1 MSGGSNDGSHTQAT
15 GVTSVGQQAGVV
27 TPEDQELHIACIE
40 RTASALL
47 ESEGATP
54 DEIEQAIQKC
64 EQALAQGKRFE
75 LLEII
80 ARVQG
85 HDEEFMGEA
94 IYKLSE
100 SVSHTL
106 AQPPLLVNFAA
117 KLIAPNA
124 FYGAFPELKQTCAEL
139 LCPVIFAEDSDAI
152 GVASINPIASNMMAE
167 RISKRVKDRY
177 GIRPFMTTARL
188 DYESWCFIT
197 RKHFET

>member
-1 MSGGSNDGSHTQAT
+1 MSGGSYDGSSLQAAGMTPT
-15 GVTSVGQQAGVV
+15 GRLPGGVSA
-27 TPEDQELHIACIE
+27 EDQELHIACVE

-54 DEIEQAIQKC
+54 EEIEIAIQQC
-64 EQALAQGKRFE
+64 EQALALGKRFE
-75 LLEII
+75 LLELL
-80 ARVQG
+80 ARIQG

-100 SVSHTL
+100 NVSHTL
-106 AQPPLLVNFAA
+106 LNPPVMVNFAA
-117 KLIAPNA
+117 KLIAPNT
-124 FYGAFPELKQTCAEL
+124 FYGTFPDLKRTCTEL

-152 GVASINPIASNMMAE
+152 GTASINPIAANMMAE
-167 RISKRVKDRY
+167 RIAIRVKQRH

-197 RKHFET
+197 RKHFDT

>member
-1 MSGGSNDGSHTQAT
+1 MSGGSNDGFPTQAA
-15 GVTSVGQQAGVV
+15 GVTSAVRHAAVAGK
-27 TPEDQELHIACIE
+27 EDQELHIACIE

-54 DEIEQAIQKC
+54 EEIEVAIQKC
-64 EQALAQGKRFE
+64 EHALAQGGRFE
-75 LLEII
+75 LLELL

-106 AQPPLLVNFAA
+106 SQPPVLVNFAA

-124 FYGAFPELKQTCAEL
+124 FYGAFPDLKQTCAEL

-152 GVASINPIASNMMAE
+152 GVGSINPIAAHMIAE
-167 RISKRVKDRY
+167 HVSRHVKERY